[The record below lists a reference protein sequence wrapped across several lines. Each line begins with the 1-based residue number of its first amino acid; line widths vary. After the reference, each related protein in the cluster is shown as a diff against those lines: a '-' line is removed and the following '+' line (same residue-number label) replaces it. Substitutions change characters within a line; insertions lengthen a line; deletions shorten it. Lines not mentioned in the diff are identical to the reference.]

1 MVYDRFAAVDENELF
16 PPSVREALAAS
27 PELRSLIIPMTQVQ
41 RNNLTG
47 DDLWDGRVIANTTS
61 DRLNRYDAGSS
72 SWKVLIETDDLSVLT
87 TADAALDTRLDAAE
101 AALVSLD
108 ARQDAD
114 ETYTRARV
122 TATVA
127 GLQLDGASGRWF
139 FDVGFTFRV
148 YNPVVSIAREIS
160 GTREVDSK
168 TPTGFLVNGIIFV
181 TGGTLSAG
189 LSHNITVI
197 D

>member
-1 MVYDRFAAVDENELF
+1 M
-16 PPSVREALAAS
+16 
-27 PELRSLIIPMTQVQ
+27 
-41 RNNLTG
+41 
-47 DDLWDGRVIANTTS
+47 
-61 DRLNRYDAGSS
+61 
-72 SWKVLIETDDLSVLT
+72 
-87 TADAALDTRLDAAE
+87 
-101 AALVSLD
+101 SLD